1 MNRICNRPAATI
13 VAFFLMTACT
23 DDQAEDSMTDSEAG
37 SSPNVT
43 GTDATTGMGDSS
55 ETMSGENPFL
65 VESPLYLQYPPFD
78 RIADSHY
85 LPAFE
90 AGMAEHLAEI
100 DAIINRDEAPTV
112 DNTLVPLELSGQ
124 VLSRVSRVFF
134 GLMSAH
140 TNDEMQAIEV
150 EIAPQLSE
158 HRDRILLNG
167 ALFERV
173 KSLYDSR
180 ESLELD
186 PESLRLVEET
196 HRDFVRAGAELS
208 EEQKERLRAINTEL
222 AELET
227 EFSQNVLNEVNAM
240 YTVVD
245 TREELAGLTEAQTE
259 GAADEAESRELPGKF
274 VIPMVNTTQQPLMAA
289 LENRD
294 LRERMLAASMSRGN
308 RGGEFD
314 NREVVSRTAALRAE
328 RAALLGY
335 DTHAD
340 YILDNQTARTV
351 AAVNERLASLTPP
364 AVANAEREAA
374 DLQAM
379 IEAEGGDF
387 ELAAWDWDFYSEKVR
402 RERFEFDAS
411 QLKPYMELN
420 SVLENG
426 IFFAANRI
434 FGITFEERFDL
445 PVYQEDVRVFE
456 VFDHDGSTLSLFI
469 FDPYARESKRGGAW
483 MNAYVSQSHLQGTR
497 PVVANHLNIPEP
509 PEGEPTLLTFD
520 EVITAFHEFGHALH
534 GLFSNVNYP
543 SFAGTSVPRDFVE
556 YPSQVN
562 EMWATWPE
570 VLANYALHY
579 ETGEPM
585 PQDLLDRVLAA
596 EQFNQGY
603 ATTEYL
609 AASITDQALH
619 QLTADQVPSA
629 EELMSFEA
637 AALAAAGADLAT
649 VPPRYRLTYFSHIM
663 GGYSAGYYSYIWS
676 EVLDADTVKWF
687 NENGGM
693 TRENGQHFRDTLL
706 SRGGS
711 AEALSLFRDF
721 AGRDPSVEPLLERRG
736 LN

>member
-1 MNRICNRPAATI
+1 MNMKCNRTAALVFAALLM
-13 VAFFLMTACT
+13 VAC
-23 DDQAEDSMTDSEAG
+23 AEQDAEAPTTDSEAG
-37 SSPNVT
+37 SEAVAAGTETTTDGGESP
-43 GTDATTGMGDSS
+43 A
-55 ETMSGENPFL
+55 MSGDNPFL
-65 VESPLYLQYPPFD
+65 AESPLYLRYPPFD
-78 RIADSHY
+78 RVDDSHY

-90 AGMAEHLAEI
+90 AGMAEQLAEI
-100 DAIINRDEAPTV
+100 DAIVNQDATPTV
-112 DNTLVPLELSGQ
+112 ENTLVPLELSGQ
-124 VLSRVSRVFF
+124 TLSRVATVFF
-134 GLMSAH
+134 ALISAH
-140 TNDEMQAIEV
+140 TNDAMN
-150 EIAPQLSE
+150 EIQTEISPLLAAHEDQ
-158 HRDRILLNG
+158 ILLNG
-167 ALFERV
+167 ELFARV
-173 KSLYDSR
+173 KSLYDNR
-180 ESLELD
+180 ESLGLD
-186 PESLRLVEET
+186 PESLRLVEES

-208 EEQKERLRAINTEL
+208 EEQQETLRAINQEI
-222 AELET
+222 AELQT
-227 EFSQNVLNEVNAM
+227 RFSQNVLNEVNETF
-240 YTVVD
+240 TVID
-245 TREELAGLTEAQTE
+245 TREELAGLTEAQIE
-259 GAADEAESRELPGKF
+259 GAADEAEAKDLTDKF
-274 VIPMVNTTQQPLMAA
+274 VIPMVNTTQQPLMSA
-289 LENRD
+289 LENRE
-294 LRERMLAASMSRGN
+294 LRERMLGVSMSRGN
-308 RGGEFD
+308 RGGEYD
-314 NREVVSRTAALRAE
+314 NREVVSRTVSLRAE
-328 RAALLGY
+328 RAAQLGY
-335 DTHAD
+335 ATHAD
-340 YILDNQTARTV
+340 YILDNQTAKTV

-379 IEAEGGDF
+379 IDSEGGDF
-387 ELAAWDWDFYSEKVR
+387 EVAAWDWDFYAEKVR
-402 RERFEFDAS
+402 QERFEFDAS
-411 QLKPYMELN
+411 QLKPYLELN

-426 IFFAANRI
+426 VFYAANQI

-483 MNAYVSQSHLQGTR
+483 MNAYVSQSRLEGTL
-497 PVVANHLNIPEP
+497 PVVANHLNIAEP

-520 EVITAFHEFGHALH
+520 EVVTTFHEFGHALH
-534 GLFSNVNYP
+534 GMFSNVTYP

-562 EMWATWPE
+562 EMWVTWPD
-570 VLANYALHY
+570 VLANYARHH

-609 AASITDQALH
+609 AASISDQALH
-619 QLTADQVPSA
+619 QLTAEEVPSA
-629 EELMSFEA
+629 DELMPFEA
-637 AALAAAGADLAT
+637 DALAAAGADLAT

-676 EVLDADTVKWF
+676 EVLDADTVEWF
-687 NENGGM
+687 KENGGM

-721 AGRDPSVEPLLERRG
+721 ADREPNVEPLLVRRG